1 MLGDGLIRGPWPAN
15 EASLDAGLGSGIL
28 PRHPAAVEVHDD
40 SATVAAGELVQQ
52 SEELVLVVELVEL
65 NSGYLAD
72 QIVSVDQERHGRN
85 LGELRKLGTVLV
97 AAMLSSANMGS
108 VRRSTWRQ
116 YIPFLI
122 LNVFVSAIT
131 ILAVLAFWDRGV
143 TVEPPT
149 PTPTLPAVAVA
160 ASAVP
165 TQTPTLRP
173 SPTPHRYVVQQ
184 GDTMNAIALELGVS
198 VEALMEA
205 NGLADPDTLSAGQVL
220 LVPEGADVQ
229 SEPGST
235 STRAPPS
242 TAESGAEAPQVEIR
256 GVSGAGDLENE
267 VVRLLNTGGT
277 AHMEGWT
284 LEDGEGHVFTFP
296 DFTLHNGAVSVHTR
310 AGTNTV
316 IDLYWG
322 LPEPVWTPGKTITL
336 RDEGG
341 EVQSTFQIPGG

>member
-1 MLGDGLIRGPWPAN
+1 
-15 EASLDAGLGSGIL
+15 
-28 PRHPAAVEVHDD
+28 
-40 SATVAAGELVQQ
+40 
-52 SEELVLVVELVEL
+52 
-65 NSGYLAD
+65 
-72 QIVSVDQERHGRN
+72 
-85 LGELRKLGTVLV
+85 
-97 AAMLSSANMGS
+97 MLSSANMGS
-108 VRRSTWRQ
+108 VRRSNWRQ
-116 YIPFLI
+116 YVPFLI
-122 LNVFVSAIT
+122 LNVLVSAIT
-131 ILAVLAFWDRGV
+131 MLAVLSFWDRGV

-165 TQTPTLRP
+165 TETPTLRP

-205 NGLADPDTLSAGQVL
+205 NGLSDPDTLSAGQVL
-220 LVPEGADVQ
+220 LVPEGADVE
-229 SEPGST
+229 SEPGPTATQPSST
-235 STRAPPS
+235 
-242 TAESGAEAPQVEIR
+242 GQAEAPQVEIR
-256 GVSGAGDLENE
+256 GVSGTGDLDNE

-284 LEDGEGHVFTFP
+284 LEDGDGHVFTFP

-310 AGTNTV
+310 AGTDTV

-336 RDEGG
+336 RDEEG
-341 EVQSTFQIPGG
+341 EVESTFQIPGG